1 MANLQRGKF
10 DDQKMESLMGI
21 LLRFGVV
28 CASTVV
34 LAGGVFYLQDHARES
49 VHYDVFT
56 AHPVS
61 LRHPAEW
68 AAGIARGDAAA
79 IVTLGI
85 LLLIATPI
93 ARVVFAVASFALER
107 DRLYVAISLAVL
119 AVLIYGLLHGR

>member
-1 MANLQRGKF
+1 MAAFNDQR
-10 DDQKMESLMGI
+10 MESLMGI

-34 LAGGVFYLQDHARES
+34 LAGGVFYLQDHAREF
-49 VHYDVFT
+49 VHYENFT
-56 AHPVS
+56 AHPVN

-68 AAGIARGDAAA
+68 SAGISRGDAGA

-93 ARVVFAVASFALER
+93 ARVAFAVVGFALER
-107 DRLYVAISLAVL
+107 DRLYVGISIAVL
-119 AVLIYGLLHGR
+119 AVLLFGLMHGG